1 MVKRHCVGH
10 TLFSFLRINS
20 VTTSS
25 NLSKLFS
32 AGLINKKKWKEKQ
45 TNKLMIYL
53 SFVKL
58 YFSSTFNYVQFN
70 HIKLD
75 VRVPVLPSAPHVRL
89 PNRQCHAF
97 LQERLQNAVKRSK
110 NWKPCAIS
118 RGRAQKMCV
127 HSLLK
132 KVAEESKKDKLID
145 FRRTWN

>member
-1 MVKRHCVGH
+1 
-10 TLFSFLRINS
+10 
-20 VTTSS
+20 
-25 NLSKLFS
+25 
-32 AGLINKKKWKEKQ
+32 
-45 TNKLMIYL
+45 MIYL

-70 HIKLD
+70 QINID
-75 VRVPVLPSAPHVRL
+75 VKVPALPSARHARL

-97 LQERLQNAVKRSK
+97 LQERLKNAVKGSK
-110 NWKPCAIS
+110 KPCAIL

-145 FRRTWN
+145 FRRT